1 MFCDI
6 YNIFVSAIFSTPTFR
21 FTDLQ
26 LTYLISVFFFGGG
39 GAGVVVIVVVSGWA
53 GVLKC
58 VRAFFFHFYPFL
70 FFLYF
75 W

>member
-26 LTYLISVFFFGGG
+26 LTYLISVFFLGGG
-39 GAGVVVIVVVSGWA
+39 GAGVCVMLLCSVWPIV
-53 GVLKC
+53 
-58 VRAFFFHFYPFL
+58 
-70 FFLYF
+70 
-75 W
+75 